1 MNTRSRSSKKK
12 QAKFLGI
19 PPFDL
24 PRNSKKLK
32 KFSCKGQDGREMK
45 IYLGTGCVPQ
55 TFGINEFV
63 EKFPQ
68 FSIYERLSL
77 ASAFNRLKKVQ
88 IQLHLK
94 EDQRQR
100 TTMVVRTLLL
110 INKSISFVIYFNIL
124 RKTKTK
130 NSIQNFLTAQKKLS
144 VFVHFQTLIR
154 IMNMMK
160 LTTKILVS

>member
-45 IYLGTGCVPQ
+45 IYLGTGCVPP
-55 TFGINEFV
+55 TFGINKFV

-77 ASAFNRLKKVQ
+77 ASAFNRLKKSAN
-88 IQLHLK
+88 
-94 EDQRQR
+94 
-100 TTMVVRTLLL
+100 TTAFERG
-110 INKSISFVIYFNIL
+110 S
-124 RKTKTK
+124 KTK
-130 NSIQNFLTAQKKLS
+130 NNNGRTYIVTNKQINFICYL
-144 VFVHFQTLIR
+144 FQYFT
-154 IMNMMK
+154 
-160 LTTKILVS
+160 